1 MTIVRLYRARYSPKD
16 ATGAKLYG
24 GRWNSPGNAV
34 LYASSTL
41 ALACLEV
48 LVHIR
53 DSSLVPYDY
62 TFCEIAVPDAL
73 VAPWRLTGELARAK
87 IESEVLSREW
97 GDAWLKGREQI
108 STSLSAGRAGRAVKI
123 PARHV
128 RAKLQPVSSP
138 ITKILVPPSS
148 LPVHAVPSVIIPRE
162 MNFLINPAHPQFD
175 ELTWSEP
182 QPFRFDP
189 RLIGSQPGY

>member
-1 MTIVRLYRARYSPKD
+1 MIIVRLYRSPYSPKD

-24 GRWNSPGNAV
+24 GRWNSSGTAV

-41 ALACLEV
+41 ALSCLEV

-62 TFCEIAVPDAL
+62 MFCEIEVPDAF
-73 VAPWRLTGELARAK
+73 VAPWNLTGEVALAR

-97 GDAWLKGREQI
+97 GDAWLEGREQM
-108 STSLSAGRAGRAVKI
+108 LRLLPVGRSIKI
-123 PARHV
+123 PAR
-128 RAKLQPVSSP
+128 KVSQIHPIPSS
-138 ITKILVPPSS
+138 ITKIPLSPEGSS

-162 MNFLINPAHPQFD
+162 MNYLINPAHPQFD
-175 ELTWSEP
+175 ELIWREP
-182 QPFRFDP
+182 QPFRFDSRFISSP
-189 RLIGSQPGY
+189 SNE

>member
-1 MTIVRLYRARYSPKD
+1 MMTIVRLYRSRYSPKD

-41 ALACLEV
+41 ALSCLEI

-62 TFCEIAVPDAL
+62 MFSEIEVPDTL
-73 VAPWRLTGELARAK
+73 VAPWKLTGEVALAR

-97 GDAWLKGREQI
+97 GDAWLKAEVQ
-108 STSLSAGRAGRAVKI
+108 RARGGKL
-123 PARHV
+123 
-128 RAKLQPVSSP
+128 AKF
-138 ITKILVPPSS
+138 T
-148 LPVHAVPSVIIPRE
+148 
-162 MNFLINPAHPQFD
+162 
-175 ELTWSEP
+175 
-182 QPFRFDP
+182 PFHHR
-189 RLIGSQPGY
+189 

>member
-1 MTIVRLYRARYSPKD
+1 MIIVRLYRSRYSPKD

-24 GRWNSPGNAV
+24 GRWNSPGTTA

-41 ALACLEV
+41 ALSCLEV
-48 LVHIR
+48 LVHVR

-62 TFCEIAVPDAL
+62 MFCEIEVPDAL
-73 VAPWRLTGELARAK
+73 VAPWDLTGELALAR

-97 GDAWLKGREQI
+97 GDAWLKGREQMLGARSI
-108 STSLSAGRAGRAVKI
+108 KI
-123 PARHV
+123 PV
-128 RAKLQPVSSP
+128 RKISRIRPILSS
-138 ITKILVPPSS
+138 ISKIPLSPEGSS

-162 MNFLINPAHPQFD
+162 MNYLINPTHPQFD
-175 ELTWSEP
+175 ELMWRDP

-189 RLIGSQPGY
+189 RLISSPSNE